1 MSYVLVWYILVY
13 NMQGTEGGEI
23 YGLLGAAI

>member
-1 MSYVLVWYILVY
+1 MSYVLVGYVLVHD
-13 NMQGTEGGEI
+13 MRGTEGGEI